1 MWKKKGGLDRK
12 RESELDFGTGVIA
25 REEEGGGEGKSGQL
39 AERSRKIFSKKKKDD
54 RERDREREF
63 SRLIENTY

>member
-25 REEEGGGEGKSGQL
+25 REEERGGG
-39 AERSRKIFSKKKKDD
+39 KKWTVGG
-54 RERDREREF
+54 E
-63 SRLIENTY
+63 IEEDLF

>member
-25 REEEGGGEGKSGQL
+25 REEEGGGREKVDSWRRDRG
-39 AERSRKIFSKKKKDD
+39 RSFLKKK
-54 RERDREREF
+54 RMIERE
-63 SRLIENTY
+63 IERESFRG